1 MGQTNKDRAFELA
14 EKVLQLE
21 AEIKA
26 MKSLAAERMPLTEEA
41 VHKASNEILS
51 RETSRLR
58 SAELR
63 ELFEKANDDDSLIR
77 ILHAEILSRAA
88 IL

>member
-26 MKSLAAERMPLTEEA
+26 MKSLAAKRMPLTEEA

-51 RETSRLR
+51 RETFRLR
-58 SAELR
+58 SAQLR

-77 ILHAEILSRAA
+77 ILHAEILSRAT